1 MIRMVYNFKL
11 ADIGEGIVE
20 GEVSK
25 WYIKVGDVVKENQPL
40 VEIITEKVTVE
51 LPSPADGTIMKIG
64 PDAGKIVKVGEVIV
78 VIDDGKEEDNVR
90 GVSKEEAKVDK
101 KEVIKEEIK
110 SKKVIATPAVKRL
123 AKEMG
128 IDITKVVATGEDG
141 KITEKDVKLYSKLE
155 VQSNEERIAFRGTR
169 KTIAERLAKSSDR
182 VVQAWIMEEIDM
194 TEVTELKNRLKESS
208 SEDIKLTY
216 MPFFVKAV
224 IRSLKSSP
232 RINAS
237 LDEETEDIVIKKDY
251 NIGIATDTE
260 QGLIVPVIKKA
271 QDKNIKEIAKEI
283 EKLSIEAKSG
293 KLGLEDTQGGTFT
306 ITNIGAIGGISSIPI
321 VNYPEVAILAIN
333 KIMKKVV
340 HWEGNIVTRDRV
352 YLSLSFDHRV
362 LDGAD
367 VARFLNSIRKCLEDP
382 ESLMKDEQS

>member
-1 MIRMVYNFKL
+1 MIKMVYNFKL

-20 GEVSK
+20 GEVSR
-25 WYIKVGDVVKENQPL
+25 WYVKVGDVVKENQPL

-51 LPSPADGTIMKIG
+51 LPSPADGTITKIG

-78 VIDDGKEEDNVR
+78 VIDDGKEDKGIEESSEDVIE
-90 GVSKEEAKVDK
+90 VEK
-101 KEVIKEEIK
+101 KDIIIEKNK
-110 SKKVIATPAVKRL
+110 SNKIIATPAVKRL
-123 AKEMG
+123 AREMG
-128 IDITKVVATGEDG
+128 VDINRVVGTKEEGR
-141 KITEKDVKLYSKLE
+141 ITEKDVKSYSKLE

-169 KTIAERLAKSSDR
+169 RAIAERLSKSSDR

-194 TEVTELKNRLKESS
+194 TNVTKLKNELKETST
-208 SEDIKLTY
+208 EEIKLTY

-237 LDEETEDIVIKKDY
+237 LDEEKEDIVIKKDY

-260 QGLIVPVIKKA
+260 QGLLVPVIKKA
-271 QDKNIKEIAKEI
+271 QDKDIITIAKEI
-283 EKLSIEAKSG
+283 EELSREAKKG
-293 KLGLEDTQGGTFT
+293 ELELADTQGGTFT

-340 HWEGNIVTRDRV
+340 LWEGEIVARDRV

-367 VARFLNSIRKCLEDP
+367 VARFLNSIRKYIEEP
-382 ESLMKDEQS
+382 ESLMKDEQT

>member
-1 MIRMVYNFKL
+1 MVYNFKL

-141 KITEKDVKLYSKLE
+141 KITEKDVKRYSKLE
-155 VQSNEERIAFRGTR
+155 VHSNEERIAFRGTR

-194 TEVTELKNRLKESS
+194 TEVTELKNKLKESS

-271 QDKNIKEIAKEI
+271 QDKDIKEIAKEI
-283 EKLSIEAKSG
+283 EELSIEAKSG

-340 HWEGNIVTRDRV
+340 HWEGKIVVRDRV

-367 VARFLNSIRKCLEDP
+367 VARFLNSIRKCLENP

>member
-25 WYIKVGDVVKENQPL
+25 WYVKVGDVVKENQPL

-51 LPSPADGTIMKIG
+51 LPSPADGTITKIG

-78 VIDDGKEEDNVR
+78 VIDDGKEDRDIEESSKDVIEVEKEDIIIEKN
-90 GVSKEEAKVDK
+90 
-101 KEVIKEEIK
+101 K
-110 SKKVIATPAVKRL
+110 SKKIIATPAVKRL
-123 AKEMG
+123 AREMG
-128 IDITKVVATGEDG
+128 VDINRVAGTEKEGR
-141 KITEKDVKLYSKLE
+141 ITEKDVKLYSKLE

-169 KTIAERLAKSSDR
+169 RTIAERLSKSSDR

-194 TEVTELKNRLKESS
+194 TNVTELKNKLKETST
-208 SEDIKLTY
+208 EDIKLTY

-237 LDEETEDIVIKKDY
+237 LDEEKEDIVIKKDY

-260 QGLIVPVIKKA
+260 QGLLVPVIKRA
-271 QDKNIKEIAKEI
+271 QDKDITTIAKEI
-283 EKLSIEAKSG
+283 EKLSREAKEG
-293 KLGLEDTQGGTFT
+293 ELELEDTQGGTFT

-340 HWEGNIVTRDRV
+340 LWEGEIVARDRV

-367 VARFLNSIRKCLEDP
+367 VARFLNSIRKCLEEP
-382 ESLMKDEQS
+382 ESLMKDEQT

>member
-1 MIRMVYNFKL
+1 MVYNFKL

-25 WYIKVGDVVKENQPL
+25 WHVKVGDIVKENQPL

-51 LPSPADGTIMKIG
+51 LPSPAKGVITKIG
-64 PDAGKIVKVGEVIV
+64 PDVGMIVKVGETVVI
-78 VIDDGKEEDNVR
+78 IDDGKEENNEIIEETQQTEEKQKDKLVKL
-90 GVSKEEAKVDK
+90 KEKQQ
-101 KEVIKEEIK
+101 IRRI
-110 SKKVIATPAVKRL
+110 IATPAVKRL

-128 IDITKVVATGEDG
+128 IDINQVKGTEEDG
-141 KITEKDVKLYSKLE
+141 RITEKDVKLHSKLN

-169 KTIAERLAKSSDR
+169 KTIAERLSKASDR

-194 TEVTELKNRLKESS
+194 TKVTELKNKLKESNS
-208 SEDIKLTY
+208 NDIKLTY

-224 IRSLKSSP
+224 IKSLKSNK

-271 QDKNIKEIAKEI
+271 QNKSISEIAKEI
-283 EKLSIEAKSG
+283 EKLSKEAKSG
-293 KLGLEDTQGGTFT
+293 KLEIENTKGGTFT

-340 HWEGNIVTRDRV
+340 SWEDKIVVRDRV

-367 VARFLNSIRKCLEDP
+367 VARFLNSIRKYLEEP
-382 ESLMKDEQS
+382 ESLIKE

>member
-1 MIRMVYNFKL
+1 MVYNFKL

-25 WYIKVGDVVKENQPL
+25 WYVKVGDVVKENQPL

-64 PDAGKIVKVGEVIV
+64 PEAGKIAKVGEVIV
-78 VIDDGKEEDNVR
+78 VIDDGKEDDNVKD
-90 GVSKEEAKVDK
+90 GAKEETRVDK
-101 KEVIKEEIK
+101 KEIIKEEIK
-110 SKKVIATPAVKRL
+110 SRKVIATPAVKRL

-141 KITEKDVKLYSKLE
+141 RITEKDVKVYSKLE

-194 TEVTELKNRLKESS
+194 TEVTELKNKLKESS

>member
-1 MIRMVYNFKL
+1 MVYNFKL

-25 WYIKVGDVVKENQPL
+25 WYVKVGDVVKENQPL

-64 PDAGKIVKVGEVIV
+64 PEAGKIAKVGEVIV
-78 VIDDGKEEDNVR
+78 VIDDGKEDDNVKD
-90 GVSKEEAKVDK
+90 GSKEETKVDK
-101 KEVIKEEIK
+101 KEIIKEEIK
-110 SKKVIATPAVKRL
+110 SRKVIATPAVKRL

-141 KITEKDVKLYSKLE
+141 RITEKDVKVYSKLE

-194 TEVTELKNRLKESS
+194 TKVTELKNRLKESS

>member
-1 MIRMVYNFKL
+1 MIKMVYNFKL

-20 GEVSK
+20 GEVSR
-25 WYIKVGDVVKENQPL
+25 WYVKVGDVVKENQPL

-51 LPSPADGTIMKIG
+51 LPSPADGTIIKIG
-64 PDAGKIVKVGEVIV
+64 PDVGKIVKVGEVIV
-78 VIDDGKEEDNVR
+78 VIDDGKEDKGIEESSEDVIE
-90 GVSKEEAKVDK
+90 VEK
-101 KEVIKEEIK
+101 KDIIIEKNK
-110 SKKVIATPAVKRL
+110 SNKIIATLAVKRL

-128 IDITKVVATGEDG
+128 VDINRVVGTEEEGR
-141 KITEKDVKLYSKLE
+141 ITEKDVKSYSKLE

-169 KTIAERLAKSSDR
+169 RAIAERLSKSSDR

-194 TEVTELKNRLKESS
+194 TNVTKLKNELKETST
-208 SEDIKLTY
+208 EEIKLTY

-237 LDEETEDIVIKKDY
+237 LDEEKEDIVIKKDY

-260 QGLIVPVIKKA
+260 QGLLVPVIKKA
-271 QDKNIKEIAKEI
+271 QDKDIITIAKEI
-283 EKLSIEAKSG
+283 EELSREAKKG
-293 KLGLEDTQGGTFT
+293 ELELADTQGGTFT

-340 HWEGNIVTRDRV
+340 LWEGEIVARDRV

-367 VARFLNSIRKCLEDP
+367 VARFLNSIRKYIEEP
-382 ESLMKDEQS
+382 ESLMKDEQT

>member
-1 MIRMVYNFKL
+1 MVYNFKL

-25 WYIKVGDVVKENQPL
+25 WYVKVGDVVKENQPL

-64 PDAGKIVKVGEVIV
+64 PEAGKIAKVGEVIV
-78 VIDDGKEEDNVR
+78 VIDDGKEDDNVKD
-90 GVSKEEAKVDK
+90 GAKEETRVDK
-101 KEVIKEEIK
+101 KEIIKEEIK
-110 SKKVIATPAVKRL
+110 SRKVIATPAVKRL

-141 KITEKDVKLYSKLE
+141 RITEKDVKVYSKLE

-194 TEVTELKNRLKESS
+194 TKVTELKNRLKESS

-283 EKLSIEAKSG
+283 EELSIEAKSG

-340 HWEGNIVTRDRV
+340 HWEGNIVARDRV

>member
-1 MIRMVYNFKL
+1 MVYNFKL

-78 VIDDGKEEDNVR
+78 VIDDGKEEDDVR

-271 QDKNIKEIAKEI
+271 QDKDIKKIAKEI
-283 EKLSIEAKSG
+283 EELSIEAKSG

-340 HWEGNIVTRDRV
+340 HWEGKIVARDRV

-367 VARFLNSIRKCLEDP
+367 VARFLNSIRKCLENP

>member
-25 WYIKVGDVVKENQPL
+25 WYVKVGDVVKENQPL

-51 LPSPADGTIMKIG
+51 LPSPADGTITKIG

-78 VIDDGKEEDNVR
+78 VIDDGKEDRDIEESSKDVIEVEKEDIIIEKN
-90 GVSKEEAKVDK
+90 
-101 KEVIKEEIK
+101 K
-110 SKKVIATPAVKRL
+110 SKKIIATPAVKRL
-123 AKEMG
+123 AREMG
-128 IDITKVVATGEDG
+128 VDINRVAGTEKEGR
-141 KITEKDVKLYSKLE
+141 ITEKDVKLYSKLE

-169 KTIAERLAKSSDR
+169 RTIAERLSKSSDR

-194 TEVTELKNRLKESS
+194 TNVTELKNKLKETST
-208 SEDIKLTY
+208 EDIKLTY

-237 LDEETEDIVIKKDY
+237 LDEEKEDIVIKKDY

-260 QGLIVPVIKKA
+260 QGLLVPVIKRA
-271 QDKNIKEIAKEI
+271 QDKDITTIAKEG
-283 EKLSIEAKSG
+283 ELE
-293 KLGLEDTQGGTFT
+293 LEDTQGGTFT

-340 HWEGNIVTRDRV
+340 LWEGEIVARDRV

-367 VARFLNSIRKCLEDP
+367 VARFLNSIRKCLEEP
-382 ESLMKDEQS
+382 ESLMKDEQT

>member
-20 GEVSK
+20 GEVSR
-25 WYIKVGDVVKENQPL
+25 WYVKVGDVVKESQPL

-51 LPSPADGTIMKIG
+51 LPSPADGTITKIG

-78 VIDDGKEEDNVR
+78 VIDDGKEDKDIEESSKDVIEVEKEDIIIEKN
-90 GVSKEEAKVDK
+90 
-101 KEVIKEEIK
+101 K
-110 SKKVIATPAVKRL
+110 SKKIIATPAVKRL
-123 AKEMG
+123 AREMG
-128 IDITKVVATGEDG
+128 VDINRVVGTEEEGR
-141 KITEKDVKLYSKLE
+141 ITEKDVKLYSKLE

-169 KTIAERLAKSSDR
+169 RTIAERLSKSSDR

-194 TEVTELKNRLKESS
+194 TNVTELKNKLKETST
-208 SEDIKLTY
+208 EDIKLTY

-237 LDEETEDIVIKKDY
+237 LDEEKEDIVIKKDY

-260 QGLIVPVIKKA
+260 QGLLVPVIKKA
-271 QDKNIKEIAKEI
+271 QDKDITTIAKEI
-283 EKLSIEAKSG
+283 EELSREAKKG
-293 KLGLEDTQGGTFT
+293 ELEIEDTQGGTFT

-340 HWEGNIVTRDRV
+340 LWEGEIVARDRV

-367 VARFLNSIRKCLEDP
+367 VARFLNSIRKCLEEP
-382 ESLMKDEQS
+382 ESLMKDEQT

>member
-1 MIRMVYNFKL
+1 MVYNFKL

-25 WYIKVGDVVKENQPL
+25 WYVKVGDVVKENQPL

-51 LPSPADGTIMKIG
+51 LPSPADGTITKIG

-78 VIDDGKEEDNVR
+78 VIDDGKEDRDIEESSKDVIEVEKEDIIIEKN
-90 GVSKEEAKVDK
+90 
-101 KEVIKEEIK
+101 K
-110 SKKVIATPAVKRL
+110 SKKIIATPAVKRL
-123 AKEMG
+123 AREMG
-128 IDITKVVATGEDG
+128 VDINKVVGTEEEGR
-141 KITEKDVKLYSKLE
+141 ITEKDVKLYSKLE

-169 KTIAERLAKSSDR
+169 RTIAERLSKSSDR

-194 TEVTELKNRLKESS
+194 TNVTELKNKLKETST
-208 SEDIKLTY
+208 EDIKLTY

-237 LDEETEDIVIKKDY
+237 LDEEKEDIVIKKDY

-260 QGLIVPVIKKA
+260 QGLLVPVIKRA
-271 QDKNIKEIAKEI
+271 QDKDITTIAKEI
-283 EKLSIEAKSG
+283 EKLSREAKEG
-293 KLGLEDTQGGTFT
+293 ELELEDTQGGTFT

-340 HWEGNIVTRDRV
+340 LWEGEIVARDRV

-367 VARFLNSIRKCLEDP
+367 VARFLNSIRKCLEEP
-382 ESLMKDEQS
+382 ESLMKDEQT

>member
-1 MIRMVYNFKL
+1 MVYNFKL

-20 GEVSK
+20 GEVNK
-25 WYIKVGDVVKENQPL
+25 WYVKVGDIVKENQPL

-64 PDAGKIVKVGEVIV
+64 PEAGKIAKVGEVIV
-78 VIDDGKEEDNVR
+78 VIDDGKEDDNVKD
-90 GVSKEEAKVDK
+90 GAKEETRVDK
-101 KEVIKEEIK
+101 KEIIKEEIK
-110 SKKVIATPAVKRL
+110 SRKVIATPAVKRL

-141 KITEKDVKLYSKLE
+141 RITEKDVKVYSKLE

-194 TEVTELKNRLKESS
+194 TKVTELKNRLKESS

>member
-1 MIRMVYNFKL
+1 MIKMVYNFKL
-11 ADIGEGIVE
+11 ADIGEGIEE

-25 WYIKVGDVVKENQPL
+25 WYVKVGDVVKENQPL

-51 LPSPADGTIMKIG
+51 LPSPADGTIIKIG
-64 PDAGKIVKVGEVIV
+64 PEAGKIAKVGEVIV
-78 VIDDGKEEDNVR
+78 VIDDGKEEDVNKE
-90 GVSKEEAKVDK
+90 VSIEETKTEK
-101 KEVIKEEIK
+101 KELIKEDVK
-110 SKKVIATPAVKRL
+110 GKKIIATPAVKRL

-128 IDITKVVATGEDG
+128 IDIGKVVATGEEG
-141 KITEKDVKLYSKLE
+141 RITEKDVKLYSKLE
-155 VQSNEERIAFRGTR
+155 IHSNEERIAFRGTR
-169 KTIAERLAKSSDR
+169 RTIAERLAKSSDR

-194 TEVTELKNRLKESS
+194 TKVTELKNKIKESS
-208 SEDIKLTY
+208 SEEIKLTY

-260 QGLIVPVIKKA
+260 QGLVVPVIKKA
-271 QDKNIKEIAKEI
+271 QDKNINEIAKEI
-283 EKLSIEAKSG
+283 EELSIEAKSG
-293 KLGLEDTQGGTFT
+293 KLELENTQGGTFT

-340 HWEGNIVTRDRV
+340 HWEGEIVARDRV

>member
-1 MIRMVYNFKL
+1 MVYNFKL
-11 ADIGEGIVE
+11 ADIGEGIAE

-25 WYIKVGDVVKENQPL
+25 WYIKVGDVVKENHPL

-78 VIDDGKEEDNVR
+78 VIDDGKEEDDVR

-271 QDKNIKEIAKEI
+271 QDKDIKEIAKEI
-283 EKLSIEAKSG
+283 EELSIEAKSG

-340 HWEGNIVTRDRV
+340 HWEGKIVVRDRV

-367 VARFLNSIRKCLEDP
+367 VARFLNSIRKCLENP

>member
-1 MIRMVYNFKL
+1 MVYNFKL

-78 VIDDGKEEDNVR
+78 VIDDGKEEDDVR

-271 QDKNIKEIAKEI
+271 QDKDIKKIAKEI
-283 EKLSIEAKSG
+283 EELSIEAKSG

-340 HWEGNIVTRDRV
+340 HWEGNIVARDRV

-367 VARFLNSIRKCLEDP
+367 VARFLNSIRKCLENP

>member
-1 MIRMVYNFKL
+1 MVYNFKL

-25 WYIKVGDVVKENQPL
+25 WYVKVGDVVKENQPL

-51 LPSPADGTIMKIG
+51 LPSPADGTITKIG

-78 VIDDGKEEDNVR
+78 VIDDGKEDRDIEESSKDVIEVEKEDIIIEKN
-90 GVSKEEAKVDK
+90 
-101 KEVIKEEIK
+101 K
-110 SKKVIATPAVKRL
+110 SKKIIATPAVKRL
-123 AKEMG
+123 AREMG
-128 IDITKVVATGEDG
+128 VDINRVVGTEEEGR
-141 KITEKDVKLYSKLE
+141 ITEKDVKLYSKLE

-169 KTIAERLAKSSDR
+169 RTIAERLSESSNR

-194 TEVTELKNRLKESS
+194 TNVTELKNKLKETST
-208 SEDIKLTY
+208 EDIKLTY

-237 LDEETEDIVIKKDY
+237 LDEEKEDIVIKKDY

-260 QGLIVPVIKKA
+260 QGLLVPVIKRA
-271 QDKNIKEIAKEI
+271 QDKDITTIAKEI
-283 EKLSIEAKSG
+283 EKLSREAKKG
-293 KLGLEDTQGGTFT
+293 ELELADTQGGTFT

-340 HWEGNIVTRDRV
+340 LWEGEIVARDRV

-367 VARFLNSIRKCLEDP
+367 VARFLNSIRKCLEEP
-382 ESLMKDEQS
+382 ESLMKDEQT

>member
-1 MIRMVYNFKL
+1 MVYNFKL

-20 GEVSK
+20 GEVSR
-25 WYIKVGDVVKENQPL
+25 WYVKVGDVVKENQPL

-51 LPSPADGTIMKIG
+51 LPSPADGTITKIG
-64 PDAGKIVKVGEVIV
+64 PDVGKIVKVGEVIV
-78 VIDDGKEEDNVR
+78 VIDDGKEDKGIEESSEDVIE
-90 GVSKEEAKVDK
+90 VEK
-101 KEVIKEEIK
+101 KDIIIEKNK
-110 SKKVIATPAVKRL
+110 SNKIIATPAVKRL

-128 IDITKVVATGEDG
+128 VDINRVVGTEEEGR
-141 KITEKDVKLYSKLE
+141 ITEKDVKSYSKLE

-169 KTIAERLAKSSDR
+169 RTIAERLSKSSDR

-194 TEVTELKNRLKESS
+194 TNVTKLKNELKETST
-208 SEDIKLTY
+208 EEIKLTY

-237 LDEETEDIVIKKDY
+237 LDEEKEDIVIKKDY

-260 QGLIVPVIKKA
+260 QGLLVPVIKKA
-271 QDKNIKEIAKEI
+271 QDKDIITIAKEI
-283 EKLSIEAKSG
+283 EELSREAKKG
-293 KLGLEDTQGGTFT
+293 ELELADTQGGTFT

-340 HWEGNIVTRDRV
+340 LWEGEIVARDRV

-367 VARFLNSIRKCLEDP
+367 VARFLNSIRKYIEEP
-382 ESLMKDEQS
+382 ESLMKDEQT

>member
-1 MIRMVYNFKL
+1 MVYNFKL

-78 VIDDGKEEDNVR
+78 VIDDGKEEDDVR

-208 SEDIKLTY
+208 AEDIKLTY

-271 QDKNIKEIAKEI
+271 QDKDIKKIAKEI
-283 EKLSIEAKSG
+283 EELSIEAKSG

-340 HWEGNIVTRDRV
+340 HWEGKIVVRDRV

-367 VARFLNSIRKCLEDP
+367 VARFLNSIRKCLENP

>member
-1 MIRMVYNFKL
+1 MVYNFKL

-20 GEVSK
+20 GEVSR
-25 WYIKVGDVVKENQPL
+25 WYVKVGDVVKENQPL

-51 LPSPADGTIMKIG
+51 LPSPADGTITKIG
-64 PDAGKIVKVGEVIV
+64 PDVGKIVKVGEVIV
-78 VIDDGKEEDNVR
+78 VIDDGKEDKGIEESSEDVIE
-90 GVSKEEAKVDK
+90 VEK
-101 KEVIKEEIK
+101 KDIIIEKNK
-110 SKKVIATPAVKRL
+110 SNKIIATPAVKRL

-128 IDITKVVATGEDG
+128 VDINRVVGTEEEGR
-141 KITEKDVKLYSKLE
+141 ITEKDVKLYSKLE

-169 KTIAERLAKSSDR
+169 RTIAERLSKSSDR

-194 TEVTELKNRLKESS
+194 TNVTKLKNELKETST
-208 SEDIKLTY
+208 EEIKLTY

-237 LDEETEDIVIKKDY
+237 LDEEKEDIVIKKDY

-260 QGLIVPVIKKA
+260 QGLLVPVIKKA
-271 QDKNIKEIAKEI
+271 QDKDIITIAKEI
-283 EKLSIEAKSG
+283 EELSREAKKG
-293 KLGLEDTQGGTFT
+293 ELELADTQGGTFT

-340 HWEGNIVTRDRV
+340 LWEGEIVARDRV

-367 VARFLNSIRKCLEDP
+367 VARFLNSIRKYIEEP
-382 ESLMKDEQS
+382 ESLMKDEQT

>member
-1 MIRMVYNFKL
+1 MVYNFKL

-20 GEVSK
+20 GEVNK
-25 WYIKVGDVVKENQPL
+25 WYVKVGDIVKENQPL

-64 PDAGKIVKVGEVIV
+64 PEAGKIAKVGEVIV
-78 VIDDGKEEDNVR
+78 VIDDGKEDDNVKD
-90 GVSKEEAKVDK
+90 GAKEETRVDK
-101 KEVIKEEIK
+101 KEIIKEEIK
-110 SKKVIATPAVKRL
+110 SRKVIATPAVKRL

-141 KITEKDVKLYSKLE
+141 RITEKDVKVYSKLE

-194 TEVTELKNRLKESS
+194 TKVTELKNRLKESS

-283 EKLSIEAKSG
+283 EELSIEAKSG

>member
-1 MIRMVYNFKL
+1 MVYNFKL

-25 WYIKVGDVVKENQPL
+25 WYVKIGDVVKENQPL

-51 LPSPADGTIMKIG
+51 LPSPADGTIIKIG
-64 PDAGKIVKVGEVIV
+64 PEAGKIAKVGEVIV
-78 VIDDGKEEDNVR
+78 VIDDGKEDDNVKE
-90 GVSKEEAKVDK
+90 GSKEEIKVDK

-128 IDITKVVATGEDG
+128 IDITKVVASGEEG
-141 KITEKDVKLYSKLE
+141 RITEKDVKLYSKLE

-194 TEVTELKNRLKESS
+194 TKVTELKNKLKESS

-271 QDKNIKEIAKEI
+271 QDKDIKEIAKEI
-283 EKLSIEAKSG
+283 EELSIEAKSG

-340 HWEGNIVTRDRV
+340 HWEGNIVARDRV

>member
-1 MIRMVYNFKL
+1 MIKMVYNFKL

-20 GEVSK
+20 GEVNK
-25 WYIKVGDVVKENQPL
+25 WYVKVGDIVKENQPL

-64 PDAGKIVKVGEVIV
+64 PEAGKIAKVGEVIV
-78 VIDDGKEEDNVR
+78 VIDDGKEDEDVKD
-90 GVSKEEAKVDK
+90 GAKEETKVDK
-101 KEVIKEEIK
+101 KEIIKEEIK
-110 SKKVIATPAVKRL
+110 SRKVIATPAVKRL

-141 KITEKDVKLYSKLE
+141 RITEKDVKVYSKLE

-194 TEVTELKNRLKESS
+194 TKVTELKNRLKESS

>member
-1 MIRMVYNFKL
+1 MVYNFKL

-78 VIDDGKEEDNVR
+78 VIDDGKEEDDVR

-110 SKKVIATPAVKRL
+110 SKKIIATPAVKRL

-194 TEVTELKNRLKESS
+194 TEVTELKNKLKESS
-208 SEDIKLTY
+208 SDDIKLTY

-271 QDKNIKEIAKEI
+271 QDKDIKEIAKEI
-283 EKLSIEAKSG
+283 EELSIEAKSG

-340 HWEGNIVTRDRV
+340 HWEGKIVVRDRV

-367 VARFLNSIRKCLEDP
+367 VARFLNSIRKCLENP

>member
-1 MIRMVYNFKL
+1 MVYNFKL

-20 GEVSK
+20 GEVNK
-25 WYIKVGDVVKENQPL
+25 WYVKVGDIVKENQPL

-64 PDAGKIVKVGEVIV
+64 PEAGKIAKVGEVIV
-78 VIDDGKEEDNVR
+78 VIDDGKEDDNVKD
-90 GVSKEEAKVDK
+90 GAKEDTKVDK

-110 SKKVIATPAVKRL
+110 SRKVIATPAVKRL

-141 KITEKDVKLYSKLE
+141 RITEKDVKVYSKLE

-194 TEVTELKNRLKESS
+194 TKVTELKNRLKESS

-340 HWEGNIVTRDRV
+340 HWEGNIVARDRV

>member
-1 MIRMVYNFKL
+1 MVYNFKL

-25 WYIKVGDVVKENQPL
+25 WYVKVGEVVKENQPL

-51 LPSPADGTIMKIG
+51 LPSPADGTIIKIG
-64 PDAGKIVKVGEVIV
+64 PEAGKIAKVGEVIV
-78 VIDDGKEEDNVR
+78 VIDDGKEDDNVKE
-90 GVSKEEAKVDK
+90 GSKEEIKVDK

-128 IDITKVVATGEDG
+128 IDITKVVATGEEG
-141 KITEKDVKLYSKLE
+141 RITEKDVKLYSKLE

-194 TEVTELKNRLKESS
+194 TKVTELKNKLKESS

-260 QGLIVPVIKKA
+260 QGLVVPVIKKA
-271 QDKNIKEIAKEI
+271 QDKDIKEIAKEI
-283 EKLSIEAKSG
+283 EELSIEAKSG

-340 HWEGNIVTRDRV
+340 HWEGNIVARDRV

-367 VARFLNSIRKCLEDP
+367 VARFLNSIRKCLENP

>member
-1 MIRMVYNFKL
+1 MVYNFKL
-11 ADIGEGIVE
+11 ADIGEGIAE

-271 QDKNIKEIAKEI
+271 QDKDIKEIAKEI
-283 EKLSIEAKSG
+283 EELSIEAKSG

-340 HWEGNIVTRDRV
+340 HWEGKIVARDRV

-367 VARFLNSIRKCLEDP
+367 VARFLNSIRKCLENP

>member
-1 MIRMVYNFKL
+1 MVYNFKL

-25 WYIKVGDVVKENQPL
+25 WYVKVGDVVKENQPL

-51 LPSPADGTIMKIG
+51 LPSPADGTITKIG

-78 VIDDGKEEDNVR
+78 VIDDGKEDKGIEKSSEDVIE
-90 GVSKEEAKVDK
+90 VEK
-101 KEVIKEEIK
+101 KDIIIEKNK
-110 SKKVIATPAVKRL
+110 SNKIIATPAVKRL

-128 IDITKVVATGEDG
+128 VDINRVVGTEEEGR
-141 KITEKDVKLYSKLE
+141 ITEKDVKLYSKLE

-169 KTIAERLAKSSDR
+169 RTIAERLSESSNR

-194 TEVTELKNRLKESS
+194 TNVTELKNKLKETS
-208 SEDIKLTY
+208 SEEIKLTY

-237 LDEETEDIVIKKDY
+237 LDEEKEDIVIKKDY

-260 QGLIVPVIKKA
+260 QGLLVPVIKKA
-271 QDKNIKEIAKEI
+271 QDKDITTIAKEI
-283 EKLSIEAKSG
+283 EKLSREAKEG
-293 KLGLEDTQGGTFT
+293 ELELEDTQGGTFT

-340 HWEGNIVTRDRV
+340 LWEGEIVARDRV

-367 VARFLNSIRKCLEDP
+367 VARFLNSIRKCLEEP
-382 ESLMKDEQS
+382 ESLMKDEQT

>member
-1 MIRMVYNFKL
+1 MVYNFKL

-20 GEVSK
+20 GEVSR
-25 WYIKVGDVVKENQPL
+25 WYVKVGDVVKENQPL

-51 LPSPADGTIMKIG
+51 LPSPADGTITKIG

-78 VIDDGKEEDNVR
+78 VIDDGKEDKGIEESSEDVIE
-90 GVSKEEAKVDK
+90 VEK
-101 KEVIKEEIK
+101 KDIIIEKNK
-110 SKKVIATPAVKRL
+110 SNKIIATPAVKRL
-123 AKEMG
+123 AREMG
-128 IDITKVVATGEDG
+128 VDINRVVGTKEEGR
-141 KITEKDVKLYSKLE
+141 ITEKDVKSYSKLE

-169 KTIAERLAKSSDR
+169 RAIAERLSKSSDR

-194 TEVTELKNRLKESS
+194 TNVTKLKNELKETST
-208 SEDIKLTY
+208 EEIKLTY

-237 LDEETEDIVIKKDY
+237 LDEEKEDIVIKKDY

-260 QGLIVPVIKKA
+260 QGLLVPVIKKA
-271 QDKNIKEIAKEI
+271 QDKDIITIAKEI
-283 EKLSIEAKSG
+283 EELSREAKKG
-293 KLGLEDTQGGTFT
+293 ELELADTQGGTFT

-340 HWEGNIVTRDRV
+340 LWEGEIVARDRV

-367 VARFLNSIRKCLEDP
+367 VARFLNSIRKYIEEP
-382 ESLMKDEQS
+382 ESLMKDEQT

>member
-1 MIRMVYNFKL
+1 MIKMVYNFKL

-25 WYIKVGDVVKENQPL
+25 WYVKVGDIVKENQPL

-51 LPSPADGTIMKIG
+51 LPSPADGTIIKIG
-64 PDAGKIVKVGEVIV
+64 PEAGKIAKVGEVIV
-78 VIDDGKEEDNVR
+78 VIDDGKEEDNVKE
-90 GVSKEEAKVDK
+90 GLKEETKVDK

-110 SKKVIATPAVKRL
+110 NKKVIATPAVKRL

-128 IDITKVVATGEDG
+128 IDITKVVSTGENG
-141 KITEKDVKLYSKLE
+141 RITEKDVKLYSKLE

-169 KTIAERLAKSSDR
+169 RTIAERLAKSSDR

-194 TEVTELKNRLKESS
+194 TKVTELKNKLKESS

-260 QGLIVPVIKKA
+260 QGLVVPVIKKA
-271 QDKNIKEIAKEI
+271 QEKNIKEIAKEI
-283 EKLSIEAKSG
+283 EELSIEAKSG

-340 HWEGNIVTRDRV
+340 HWEGNIVARDRV

>member
-1 MIRMVYNFKL
+1 MVYNFKL

-25 WYIKVGDVVKENQPL
+25 WYVKVGDVVKENQPL

-64 PDAGKIVKVGEVIV
+64 PEAGKIAKVGEVIV
-78 VIDDGKEEDNVR
+78 VIDDGKEDDNVKDE
-90 GVSKEEAKVDK
+90 SKEETKVDK
-101 KEVIKEEIK
+101 KEIIKEEIK
-110 SKKVIATPAVKRL
+110 SRKVIATPAVKRL

-141 KITEKDVKLYSKLE
+141 RITEKDVKVYSKLE

-194 TEVTELKNRLKESS
+194 TKVTELKNRLKESS

-340 HWEGNIVTRDRV
+340 HWEGNIVARDRV

>member
-1 MIRMVYNFKL
+1 MVYNFRL

-25 WYIKVGDVVKENQPL
+25 WHVKVGDIVKENQPL

-51 LPSPADGTIMKIG
+51 LPSPAKGVITKIG
-64 PDAGKIVKVGEVIV
+64 PDVGMIVKVGETIVI
-78 VIDDGKEEDNVR
+78 IDDGKEENNEIIEETQQPEEKQKDKLVKL
-90 GVSKEEAKVDK
+90 KEKQQ
-101 KEVIKEEIK
+101 IRRI
-110 SKKVIATPAVKRL
+110 IATPAVKRL

-128 IDITKVVATGEDG
+128 IDINQVKGTEEDG
-141 KITEKDVKLYSKLE
+141 RITEKDVKLHSKLN

-169 KTIAERLAKSSDR
+169 RTIADRLSKASDR

-194 TEVTELKNRLKESS
+194 TKVTELKNKLKESNS
-208 SEDIKLTY
+208 NDIKLTY

-224 IRSLKSSP
+224 IKSLESNK

-271 QDKNIKEIAKEI
+271 QDKSISEIAKEI
-283 EKLSIEAKSG
+283 ERLSKDAKSG
-293 KLGLEDTQGGTFT
+293 KLEMENTKGGTFT

-340 HWEGNIVTRDRV
+340 SWEDKIVVRDRV

-367 VARFLNSIRKCLEDP
+367 VARFLNSIRKYLEEP
-382 ESLMKDEQS
+382 ESLIEE